1 MKKTVLDRNPFM
13 LYLILAVALL
23 IGYSPVYLSTY
34 GFSDDW
40 FYLYASTT
48 DAFSIF
54 KWDILSG
61 RPFYGAIRY
70 FFAFLIDDVQDLTWL
85 RALSLLSLILLG
97 GYLIRFL
104 ERRNIFD
111 SAVQRLAFA
120 SLICLLPSFQVFV
133 GWTVCFPYVLSVLL
147 AGISYSTLAANKG
160 LIRVLLSAICLTL
173 SFAIYQPAAMSFLFF
188 AWLDLG
194 MIKDNYQ
201 RSAVIKLMLMLGFGM
216 LMALVL
222 AKVLPLVLFNE
233 VLARTNIT
241 LAPLK
246 KISWFIAEPLRN
258 ALCNFDTG
266 RSVVSIIISCSVI
279 TVGVVKAPDF
289 KPRKA
294 FLFLFFLLAAGIPNL
309 LVSEDWAAYR
319 TVIALSLITTS
330 AFIAGLFVIFNKL
343 KITTSASIVCLVIA
357 VLSCMLNIQK
367 GFSTPQQREYQLLS
381 SAITESVPAE
391 YSGQLYYRIDSDNL
405 PTIAKSKKYD
415 EFGSL
420 SLGMPWSFAGMAD
433 AIKKEH
439 AMKFSL
445 PKAPVIYGS
454 DQCPGDCLTL
464 DATHVLAPVK

>member
-1 MKKTVLDRNPFM
+1 MKKTVFERHPSAM
-13 LYLILAVALL
+13 YLILAVALL

-85 RALSLLSLILLG
+85 RVLSLLSLILLG
-97 GYLIRFL
+97 GYIIRFL
-104 ERRNIFD
+104 ERRSIFA
-111 SAVQRLAFA
+111 SAVQRLTFA
-120 SLICLLPSFQVFV
+120 TLICLLPSFQVFV

-147 AGISYSTLAANKG
+147 AGISYSTLAENKG
-160 LIRVLLSAICLTL
+160 LGRVLLSAICLTL

-188 AWLDLG
+188 ALIDLG
-194 MIKDNYQ
+194 MTRNNYQ

-216 LMALVL
+216 VMALVL

-246 KISWFIAEPLRN
+246 KITWFIAEPLRN

-266 RSVVSIIISCSVI
+266 RSIVSIIISCSLI
-279 TVGVVKAPDF
+279 IVGIVKAPDF
-289 KPRKA
+289 KPHKA
-294 FLFLFFLLAAGIPNL
+294 FLFLFFLVAAGIPNL

-381 SAITESVPAE
+381 SAIIENVPAE

-405 PTIAKSKKYD
+405 PAVAKSKKYD

>member
-194 MIKDNYQ
+194 MTKDNYQ
-201 RSAVIKLMLMLGFGM
+201 RSPVIKLMLMLGFGM

-464 DATHVLAPVK
+464 DATHVLAPGK

>member
-1 MKKTVLDRNPFM
+1 M
-13 LYLILAVALL
+13 
-23 IGYSPVYLSTY
+23 
-34 GFSDDW
+34 
-40 FYLYASTT
+40 
-48 DAFSIF
+48 
-54 KWDILSG
+54 
-61 RPFYGAIRY
+61 
-70 FFAFLIDDVQDLTWL
+70 
-85 RALSLLSLILLG
+85 
-97 GYLIRFL
+97 
-104 ERRNIFD
+104 
-111 SAVQRLAFA
+111 
-120 SLICLLPSFQVFV
+120 
-133 GWTVCFPYVLSVLL
+133 
-147 AGISYSTLAANKG
+147 
-160 LIRVLLSAICLTL
+160 
-173 SFAIYQPAAMSFLFF
+173 
-188 AWLDLG
+188 
-194 MIKDNYQ
+194 
-201 RSAVIKLMLMLGFGM
+201 
-216 LMALVL
+216 
-222 AKVLPLVLFNE
+222 LFNE

-246 KISWFIAEPLRN
+246 KITWFIAEPLRN

-266 RSVVSIIISCSVI
+266 RSIVSIIISCSLI
-279 TVGVVKAPDF
+279 IVGIVKAPDF

-294 FLFLFFLLAAGIPNL
+294 FLFLFFLVAAGIPNL

-381 SAITESVPAE
+381 SAITGNVPAE

-405 PTIAKSKKYD
+405 PAVAKSKKYD

-420 SLGMPWSFAGMAD
+420 SLGMPWTFAGMAD

>member
-454 DQCPGDCLTL
+454 DQCPGDCMTL
-464 DATHVLAPVK
+464 DATHVLAPGK